1 MHRLAASIGHMAR
14 AVLSQERAAKLMGT
28 TSRGLFLQTSS
39 PWLVFL
45 SFERF
50 RGPLTVNAPCGLPGD
65 PCLEPGRLRFGR
77 DVLEWENAPT
87 WHPPAPP
94 PRTPGLAERIE
105 ALPPTPEV
113 AGPLEE
119 MLGRGPG
126 LTPSGDDVV
135 LGLLLAEARW
145 GLARHEHLVAEAHRR
160 TTTLS
165 ANLIA
170 LAARGDAD
178 ERLVELVDWVTAGG
192 PVPTEFLRWGAHSG
206 EAVLQGVRL
215 AFAMHG

>member
-1 MHRLAASIGHMAR
+1 M
-14 AVLSQERAAKLMGT
+14 
-28 TSRGLFLQTSS
+28 
-39 PWLVFL
+39 FL

-50 RGPLTVNAPCGLPGD
+50 RGPLTVNAPCSFEGEPV
-65 PCLEPGRLRFGR
+65 LEPGRLRFGGE
-77 DVLEWENAPT
+77 VLEWEHAPV
-87 WHPPAPP
+87 WSPPAPP
-94 PRTPGLAERIE
+94 EPTPGAPERLAT
-105 ALPPTPEV
+105 LPPTPAPE
-113 AGPLEE
+113 GPLEDL
-119 MLGRGPG
+119 LGRGPG

-145 GLARHEHLVAEAHRR
+145 GLVRHEYLVPLAQRR

-178 ERLVELVDWVTAGG
+178 ERLLELVDWVAAGG
-192 PVPTEFLRWGAHSG
+192 PTPEEFLRWGAHSG

-215 AFAMHG
+215 AHALHG